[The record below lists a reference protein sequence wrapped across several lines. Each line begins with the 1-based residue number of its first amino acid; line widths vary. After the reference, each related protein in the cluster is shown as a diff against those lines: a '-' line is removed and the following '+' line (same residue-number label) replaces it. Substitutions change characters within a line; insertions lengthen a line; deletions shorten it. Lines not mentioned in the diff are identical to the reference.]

1 MTRVFCCTVAGVAIG
16 VGVVA
21 IAGAL
26 WLLGCPVVSRDI
38 NYEF

>member
-21 IAGAL
+21 IAGAFA
-26 WLLGCPVVSRDI
+26 WVSTRDTNI
-38 NYEF
+38 DF